1 MHGRY
6 RPVMTPADQDRKD
19 GQPSVTSTPD
29 VVELMQQ
36 RIDELEQQIGIYE
49 DLLEELPDLFE
60 QKFQQRLE
68 PLLERYRLLAEQL
81 EPAATNNRSL
91 PPSKQEPD
99 RAGQGNLIRFPL
111 LRFPRLMDLR
121 QRPSA

>member
-6 RPVMTPADQDRKD
+6 RPVMTRAHQDRQD

-36 RIDELEQQIGIYE
+36 RIEELEQQIGIYE

-99 RAGQGNLIRFPL
+99 RSGQGTLIRFPL
-111 LRFPRLMDLR
+111 LRFPRLMHLR

>member
-1 MHGRY
+1 M
-6 RPVMTPADQDRKD
+6 
-19 GQPSVTSTPD
+19 TSTPD

-36 RIDELEQQIGIYE
+36 RIEELEQQIGIYE

-60 QKFQQRLE
+60 QKFQQR
-68 PLLERYRLLAEQL
+68 LERYRLLAEQL

-99 RAGQGNLIRFPL
+99 RSGQGNLIRFPL
-111 LRFPRLMDLR
+111 LRFPRLMHLR

>member
-6 RPVMTPADQDRKD
+6 RPVMTPADQDRQD

-36 RIDELEQQIGIYE
+36 RIEELEQQIGIYE

-99 RAGQGNLIRFPL
+99 RSGHGNLIRFPL
-111 LRFPRLMDLR
+111 FRFPRLMDLR

>member
-1 MHGRY
+1 MDGRY
-6 RPVMTPADQDRKD
+6 RPVMTPADQDRQD

-111 LRFPRLMDLR
+111 LRCPRLMDLR